1 MLFFLHFHFYE
12 TLEKE
17 VSNFDISYHKT
28 EVITREYWI
37 RHEHGVDTKFL
48 SCIPYRVFRT
58 ERVIIKGVVYD
69 GKIMFFLHKQ
79 GFCKHEIQLCL
90 KNVNYRNDGWFH
102 FF

>member
-17 VSNFDISYHKT
+17 VSNFDVSYHKT

-79 GFCKHEIQLCL
+79 GSVS
-90 KNVNYRNDGWFH
+90 VNMKYSCA
-102 FF
+102 